1 MRPRPGSAAAPCA
14 RSLSPGRP
22 PVSSA
27 GRRSALWPQR
37 ARGASRALLVLA
49 WAFPKSP
56 HPLDISADQSTWRS
70 ARRRTPAVQS
80 APGVPPRR
88 QDGASERGTFLSLQR
103 MQQAG
108 VVRRQK
114 RGRETGRGGR
124 TCRLTA
130 ALHWRPASH
139 KQTLQQLLQV
149 PIYCEDQ
156 AAGDPGCCFLPAKE
170 SPDLEFSSPE

>member
-1 MRPRPGSAAAPCA
+1 MRPRQDSAAAPCA
-14 RSLSPGRP
+14 RSWSPGRP

-80 APGVPPRR
+80 SPGVPPRR

-103 MQQAG
+103 MLQAG
-108 VVRRQK
+108 VD
-114 RGRETGRGGR
+114 
-124 TCRLTA
+124 
-130 ALHWRPASH
+130 
-139 KQTLQQLLQV
+139 QLAWQHTS
-149 PIYCEDQ
+149 PCHSYKPED
-156 AAGDPGCCFLPAKE
+156 
-170 SPDLEFSSPE
+170 S